1 MTALP
6 NWPRCT
12 RSAPRCG
19 LPGPMADRDPQRP
32 CTPQTNPRERAGQC
46 EGRQRER
53 CRSRAWRCQPTF
65 HRASK
70 RALRDP
76 GGSSACRRAA
86 GRDLELLAGV
96 AHVADDR
103 LHTRRGL
110 GSMMMVIL
118 ARSGYESPDLRATRR
133 QQVSTARRER
143 SERDTQA
150 AHRCSEPSAG
160 VLWPRPSRLHLDGLA
175 WPRRG

>member
-1 MTALP
+1 MSGACGGESPAQIPLSPVPTWSSRCMSCMTARP

-103 LHTRRGL
+103 LH
-110 GSMMMVIL
+110 
-118 ARSGYESPDLRATRR
+118 A
-133 QQVSTARRER
+133 
-143 SERDTQA
+143 
-150 AHRCSEPSAG
+150 
-160 VLWPRPSRLHLDGLA
+160 PRPRLDDDGHLGPFGLRITRPA
-175 WPRRG
+175 SNEEAAGQHGAA